1 MAHLVK
7 YQLAIVLGISVQ
19 LGDIQLKDVAI
30 KSLVDENINGKACN
44 LTKPQ
49 DKDTTLSPQIASLAN
64 PNEQAHH
71 LIGSEYIWLSQRQT
85 PAINHLVSHQSRQGP
100 KHSLSCSSDE
110 FACADGLQCIPKS
123 RVCNGLEHEAQ
134 AGCDDFS
141 NNFPSQCDNC
151 SDDHL
156 FKCLFSGVDIC
167 LNINYKCDG
176 DQFCDDFS
184 DELVLECPNCVDDP
198 SKFTC
203 SAGGE
208 EVCRGEVFRC
218 DGRIPNC
225 DGGSDEDPAACG
237 NCTNQPGFAMCRDGN
252 SCFMTPL
259 QRCKGGV
266 DCTDGSDESDTYSQ
280 CNYCTEEGSLPCPGF
295 PGNCGKLCD
304 GRPTCPDKWD
314 ELLSVCKSHSDTN

>member
-1 MAHLVK
+1 MTRSPARNSCLNKCSLLSRPPIHEQIYNQEDLGLSHRHLF
-7 YQLAIVLGISVQ
+7 
-19 LGDIQLKDVAI
+19 
-30 KSLVDENINGKACN
+30 NN
-44 LTKPQ
+44 
-49 DKDTTLSPQIASLAN
+49 
-64 PNEQAHH
+64 
-71 LIGSEYIWLSQRQT
+71 
-85 PAINHLVSHQSRQGP
+85 
-100 KHSLSCSSDE
+100 
-110 FACADGLQCIPKS
+110 
-123 RVCNGLEHEAQ
+123 
-134 AGCDDFS
+134 FS
-141 NNFPSQCDNC
+141 NNFPSPCGNC

-156 FKCLFSGVDIC
+156 FKCLYSGVDIC

-176 DQFCDDFS
+176 DRFCDDFS

-208 EVCRGEVFRC
+208 EVCWNQGFRC

-259 QRCKGGV
+259 RRCNGGV

-280 CNYCTEEGSLPCPGF
+280 CDHCTEQGSLPCPGF

-304 GRPTCPDKWD
+304 GIVTCPDKWD
-314 ELLSVCKSHSDTN
+314 ELLSTCKSNSVEVDADICSIENDLFQCEDDRLQRQSKV